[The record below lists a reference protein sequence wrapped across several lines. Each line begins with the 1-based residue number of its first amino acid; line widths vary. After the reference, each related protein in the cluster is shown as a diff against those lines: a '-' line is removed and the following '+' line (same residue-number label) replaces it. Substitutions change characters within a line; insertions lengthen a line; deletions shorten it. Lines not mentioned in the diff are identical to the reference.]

1 VTEAVTVHVPPLGG
15 IVPPLKA
22 IVLLPEFAV
31 VVPPQVVATLLGEA
45 TTSPPGRLSVNAA
58 PVAAAVPV
66 LPSVIVIVDAPL
78 TVIDDGENVLLT
90 VTAACAA
97 DAALRTRSAR
107 RHRPIT
113 PARLRKRRCAALVA
127 VAMRDFS
134 LAWMCCPCDSG
145 VLSAFVRDRSA
156 ALTVRSFMI
165 SPGEFRTHESAAA
178 FFATARAPIALQ
190 RVSPLTQ
197 TADYV
202 SERRAGC
209 SRGRI
214 ALIQNSIV

>member
-1 VTEAVTVHVPPLGG
+1 
-15 IVPPLKA
+15 
-22 IVLLPEFAV
+22 
-31 VVPPQVVATLLGEA
+31 
-45 TTSPPGRLSVNAA
+45 
-58 PVAAAVPV
+58 
-66 LPSVIVIVDAPL
+66 VIEIVDAPL
-78 TVIDDGENVLLT
+78 TVIDDGENALLT

-97 DAALRTRSAR
+97 DAALSTKSAR
-107 RHRPIT
+107 RQRST
-113 PARLRKRRCAALVA
+113 MPARLRKRRCAAPIA
-127 VAMRDFS
+127 VVMRDLLLVGMS
-134 LAWMCCPCDSG
+134 CPRDSG

-202 SERRAGC
+202 SERCAGC
-209 SRGRI
+209 SRGRF
-214 ALIQNSIV
+214 ALIQNSLV